1 MKLLKTLKRVMAV
14 IVLLLICFAAFW
26 MWRMSYAGISNRQIL
41 DAVREEGAETRRTVN
56 ERSDALSRKL
66 DTIEAKLDK
75 LINMATPRLPD
86 NMTPAQ

>member
-26 MWRMSYAGISNRQIL
+26 MWRMSYADVSNRQIL
-41 DAVREEGAETRRTVN
+41 DAVREEGEKTRRTVD
-56 ERSDALSRKL
+56 ERSDALSKKL

-75 LINMATPRLPD
+75 LIDLATPRLPD

>member
-26 MWRMSYAGISNRQIL
+26 MWRMSYAGVSNRQIL
-41 DAVREEGAETRRTVN
+41 DAVREEGEKTRRTVD
-56 ERSDALSRKL
+56 ERSDALSKKL
-66 DTIEAKLDK
+66 DTIEATLDK
-75 LINMATPRLPD
+75 LIDLATPRLPD

>member
-26 MWRMSYAGISNRQIL
+26 MWRMSYAGVSNRQIL
-41 DAVREEGAETRRTVN
+41 DAVREEGEKTRRTVD
-56 ERSDALSRKL
+56 ERSDALSKKL

-75 LINMATPRLPD
+75 LIDLATPRLPD